1 LANHPD
7 FADTERNSSESA
19 IEPGP
24 IFMLVQR
31 VSSTGDQMQATSLV
45 WALRPLI
52 TFFADISRIQEPEAN
67 QSNIGFLADSFNDHF
82 HDRLK
87 ILLLSNRKGDIFEE
101 LDIHIAFARRFVNL
115 HEFSKLPPKIRG
127 SKYC

>member
-1 LANHPD
+1 MINGEIGNQHRFTRLANHPD

-45 WALRPLI
+45 WTLRPQI
-52 TFFADISRIQEPEAN
+52 TFFADISRSQEPKAN
-67 QSNIGFLADSFNDHF
+67 QSNVGFRANSLNDHF
-82 HDRLK
+82 HDRLR
-87 ILLLSNRKGDIFEE
+87 ILLLSNVRRASFEE
-101 LDIHIAFARRFVNL
+101 RAT
-115 HEFSKLPPKIRG
+115 
-127 SKYC
+127 

>member
-1 LANHPD
+1 
-7 FADTERNSSESA
+7 
-19 IEPGP
+19 
-24 IFMLVQR
+24 

-45 WALRPLI
+45 WAIRPQV
-52 TFFADISRIQEPEAN
+52 TFFADIPWRQEPEAN
-67 QSNIGFLADSFNDHF
+67 QSNVGFPADSFNDHF

-101 LDIHIAFARRFVNL
+101 LDIHIAFARGFVNL